1 MKKHWN
7 TIKFIGE
14 VVLLIALLV
23 IYGLVMRGLT

>member
-1 MKKHWN
+1 MKEYWN

-23 IYGLVMRGLT
+23 IYGLVMHG